1 MFHFN
6 SQKNNFSKRNNSG
19 GGVLTKGT
27 LWVEYRCFMN
37 KDLPQQLD
45 RESLSQ
51 LSKEEGVHIIIEQAI
66 AIKQLQAASKKLQQ
80 QIERLRVSRDL
91 DSKTSSKPPS
101 DVSNEKR
108 DVFFDLLKDN

>member
-1 MFHFN
+1 
-6 SQKNNFSKRNNSG
+6 
-19 GGVLTKGT
+19 
-27 LWVEYRCFMN
+27 MN

-45 RESLSQ
+45 RESLSH
-51 LSKEEGVHIIIEQAI
+51 LSKEEGVDIIIEQAI

-80 QIERLRVSRDL
+80 QIRLRVSRDL